1 MSCTYC
7 NKTLYLDPE
16 DISAYGIGS
25 GRLTLSNL
33 LSLASLSFLKSC
45 PVANLRFIDVSD
57 IPRFDFKALASA
69 VHHSNTLRSLVVKL
83 KAIDCATEY
92 LTTCL
97 CPVKSLERVCLLSKT
112 ELLTSNAER
121 TVEVMAG
128 QLPSILYVHIHCAD
142 SETGRDTRR
151 DLDALARRPRGDSL
165 SSRKS
170 DVGEAMHHVLH
181 PDVHSPRKAMPP

>member
-112 ELLTSNAER
+112 ELQLRTRNVQWKLWQASYHPSCTCTS
-121 TVEVMAG
+121 TVWTRKRAG
-128 QLPSILYVHIHCAD
+128 TPA
-142 SETGRDTRR
+142 
-151 DLDALARRPRGDSL
+151 
-165 SSRKS
+165 
-170 DVGEAMHHVLH
+170 
-181 PDVHSPRKAMPP
+181 